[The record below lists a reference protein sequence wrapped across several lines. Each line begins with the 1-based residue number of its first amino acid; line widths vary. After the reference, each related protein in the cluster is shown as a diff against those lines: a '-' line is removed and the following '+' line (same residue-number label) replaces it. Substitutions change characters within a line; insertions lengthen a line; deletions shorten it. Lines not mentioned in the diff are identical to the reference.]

1 MSDFSAAPAPSP
13 KDKPPAT
20 TCAVATAQL
29 GPFQSKGGTPVIDEF
44 WGGFAAMLVAFP
56 SAIAFGVTIYGPLGQ
71 SYSALGAIRGNRRDL
86 PHSDLSRVQS
96 AAPNG

>member
-1 MSDFSAAPAPSP
+1 
-13 KDKPPAT
+13 
-20 TCAVATAQL
+20 
-29 GPFQSKGGTPVIDEF
+29 
-44 WGGFAAMLVAFP
+44 MLVAFP